1 MKARVS
7 PAFHRSCPTWT
18 RHRRPLRLRRN
29 RPARRN
35 PPNAQT
41 RKLLDRSSR
50 LSVRRIKSLRNRL
63 LARLGANGYRSE
75 EHTSELQSLMRISYA
90 VFCLKKKKNLKNT
103 IQTTKKNHYH
113 TELQIIHV

>member
-1 MKARVS
+1 VAAEEENNKKNEGKGFAGLSSLVS
-7 PAFHRSCPTWT
+7 DVDTTPP
-18 RHRRPLRLRRN
+18 PLRLRRN

-63 LARLGANGYRSE
+63 LARLGANGYW
-75 EHTSELQSLMRISYA
+75 A
-90 VFCLKKKKNLKNT
+90 
-103 IQTTKKNHYH
+103 
-113 TELQIIHV
+113 